1 MPYVTGA
8 AILDMVEKGTP
19 SAGDSDWADL
29 VAAAIDAAITERLD
43 GTTPDTGFTAELDR
57 SALLDGAAAYAERR
71 SPHGILSV
79 GPEGEVQRLG
89 ADILRAT
96 NPVLRRH
103 LRPGIG

>member
-8 AILDMVEKGTP
+8 GILAVVGKDDP
-19 SAGDSDWADL
+19 ASADEDWADL
-29 VAAAIDAAITERLD
+29 VAAAIEAAIAVRLD
-43 GTTPDTGFTAELDR
+43 GTTPDAGFDAELAR

-79 GPEGEVQRLG
+79 GPDAEAVRLG

-103 LRPGIG
+103 LLPGIG